1 MNACGLALSQ
11 ITYLIASL
19 TKKNNKSS
27 IVELNQVC
35 FAINKLVFY
44 TNNKVIVQISSFKWA
59 STKQLKLDLLG
70 NEPEE
75 PIFPEFCILT

>member
-27 IVELNQVC
+27 IVELNQVIV
-35 FAINKLVFY
+35 INGINMVF
-44 TNNKVIVQISSFKWA
+44 
-59 STKQLKLDLLG
+59 
-70 NEPEE
+70 
-75 PIFPEFCILT
+75 